1 MAIGKKAK
9 DIWQSTTKTPKVG
22 LEVAPRNMNRGRPSG
37 PDYEKVTV
45 CLYPKH
51 VIFLDKVALAVRERA
66 GKPVRRAE
74 LIRALLD
81 QVAGRL
87 DPAGADFD
95 KAIRAL
101 IPDILK
107 GI

>member
-9 DIWQSTTKTPKVG
+9 DIWQSTTKAPKVG
-22 LEVAPRNMNRGRPSG
+22 LEVAPRGVRGRTAG
-37 PDYEKVTV
+37 PEYEKVTV

-66 GKPVRRAE
+66 GKSVRRAE